1 MKISRVRV
9 LSYASFRDSGRID
22 LSPNINVVVGENNSG
37 KSALLSA
44 MRPQL
49 ANKPHRS
56 PLSFLPGQLVSSNIE
71 VDITISTSEIIRRM
85 ASTNHQLIFPVPA
98 DLYSR
103 PDIVLEFLNREEIVD
118 FRGIRQA
125 GAPLVCRPNTFFPLS
140 SEPSQSSLIFRIVS
154 TRLKYI
160 AQQSGDGNSLGSLLD
175 DPNVPSAYYF
185 AAQRLS
191 IGTAPITDAKL
202 LSENAANL
210 PNVLAY
216 LQGSRR
222 QIFDEIQQ
230 RVREVLPSVGS
241 IAVTPSGGYHR
252 ILVRTDIHSSEEE
265 LAFDL
270 DECGTG
276 VAQVMAILT
285 AAITSKDSVIIIDEI
300 NSFLHPAA
308 VKRLISL
315 FKSIYNG
322 NQYVIS
328 THSSDTI
335 TAAGSDSV
343 LFVEREQ
350 YESAV
355 RRINASDVQ
364 AMRQAARRLGISML
378 DVFGFDSV
386 MWVEGPTE
394 EQCFR
399 ALIAFHAIQMPGSI
413 AIASVP
419 ATGDFTRKSS
429 TKQALLKIFED
440 TAKALAPLS
449 GGMSFALDRD
459 NASDEAVL
467 SVFKSTD
474 GKLRLLPRFCIENY
488 LFNPEAISI
497 VIKNVTGKEIE
508 SETIRDSFIKNA
520 TEMTYKGKPKVERPP
535 LVLSDTAWIA
545 KVDGAKLIKQVFDEV
560 TGAELSYRKVEHGKL
575 IVEAILKT
583 DAGFLSELKDFV
595 VERLHKTISLNPVR

>member
-1 MKISRVRV
+1 MKISSVRV
-9 LSYASFRDSGRID
+9 LSYASFRDSGKID
-22 LSPNINVVVGENNSG
+22 LSPNINVIVGENNSG

-44 MRPQL
+44 MRPL
-49 ANKPHRS
+49 LLNKPHRS
-56 PLSFLPGQLVSSNIE
+56 PIQFLPSQLTPSSID
-71 VDITISTSEIIRRM
+71 VDIIISTSEIIRRM
-85 ASTNHQLIFPVPA
+85 AATNHQLFFPVPA
-98 DLYSR
+98 EIYNR
-103 PDIVLEFLNREEIVD
+103 PDIVLDFLNSD
-118 FRGIRQA
+118 QPLNFMGTRQV
-125 GAPLVCRPNTFFPLS
+125 GNPLVCRPNTFFPLS
-140 SEPSQSSLIFRIVS
+140 SEPSQFSLIFQIVAS
-154 TRLKYI
+154 NLKFL
-160 AQQSGDGNSLGSLLD
+160 AQQGGDANTLGSLLD
-175 DPNVPSAYYF
+175 DPNVPSTYYF

-191 IGTAPITDAKL
+191 IGTAGIADAKL

-241 IAVTPSGGYHR
+241 IAVTPSGGMHR
-252 ILVRTDIHSSEEE
+252 ILVRTDISSSEEE

-276 VAQVMAILT
+276 VAQVIAILT
-285 AAITSKDSVIIIDEI
+285 ATITSKDSVIIIDEI

-315 FKSIYNG
+315 FKVIYNG

-328 THSSDTI
+328 THSADTI

-355 RRINASDVQ
+355 RRVDASDVQ
-364 AMRQAARRLGISML
+364 AMRQTARRLGISML

-419 ATGDFTRKSS
+419 ATGDFTRKNS
-429 TKQALLKIFED
+429 TKQALLKIFEE

-449 GGMSFALDRD
+449 GAMSFALDRD
-459 NASDEAVL
+459 NASEEAVH
-467 SVFKSTD
+467 SVFQSTD
-474 GKLRLLPRFCIENY
+474 GKLRLLPRYCIENY
-488 LFNPEAISI
+488 LFHPQAISS
-497 VIKNVTGKEIE
+497 VIHNLTDQEIDPAL
-508 SETIRDSFIKNA
+508 IRDAFIEGA
-520 TEMTYKGKPKVERPP
+520 AALLSKGGAKVDRPP
-535 LVLSDTAWIA
+535 LVFGDTSWTT
-545 KVDGAKLIKQVFDEV
+545 KVDGAKLIKYVFDKV
-560 TGAELSYRKVEHGKL
+560 TGTKLSYRKVEHGKL
-575 IVEAILKT
+575 IVEAILKI

-595 VERLHKTISLNPVR
+595 VERLNKTISLNPVR